1 MRVLLTTHP
10 IASHFAPLIPIGK
23 ALQKVGHSVAV
34 ASASDFHPF
43 VIGAGFN
50 ALVSEPDWK
59 TDSDIARVMAEQE
72 RYLGGDHAAFVV
84 QNLFIR
90 TVGKRS
96 LNLMEKAINSWN
108 PDIIISEITE
118 FTARLV
124 AERKGLP
131 VATVHFGI
139 DMGKSVWKNIIKGAL
154 DDLRI
159 DAGLSIDP
167 QLNLMTGELSLCL
180 APSSYQPKNDIVSD
194 NCHFFRP
201 SQTDQIY
208 EDGLPSWIE
217 DLPDRPNVYATLGN
231 AFGSMQWIF
240 EKIVDG
246 LSSEHVNTIIT
257 VGHGIDPGNL
267 RARSSNLHIERFIPN
282 SLLLPCCQVVIC
294 HAGYGTVMGSLIAG
308 LPMVLIPLAADQFHH
323 AARCKELGVAM
334 IINKNDITPQTIRHA
349 VRKMLYSYNYK
360 LCAKKMKEDIDN
372 TPDVENSISLFENLV
387 RTRKS
392 W

>member
-118 FTARLV
+118 FTGRLF

-139 DMGKSVWKNIIKGAL
+139 DMGKSVWKNIIKSAL

-208 EDGLPSWIE
+208 EEGLPSWIE

-267 RARSSNLHIERFIPN
+267 DARSSNLHVERFIPN
-282 SLLLPCCQVVIC
+282 SLLLPHCRVVIC

-323 AARCKELGVAM
+323 AV
-334 IINKNDITPQTIRHA
+334 
-349 VRKMLYSYNYK
+349 
-360 LCAKKMKEDIDN
+360 
-372 TPDVENSISLFENLV
+372 
-387 RTRKS
+387 
-392 W
+392 